1 MDKININNLNDFIS
15 VKNNIDDDDSNK
27 EKTDIQAFINDLNL
41 QSNIFVEKENVIPFS
56 IKYGYLFYI
65 STDTNTEHSFLE
77 IIDSINYNVN
87 NLLETDIRNLHNY
100 DSYFI
105 IDLKY
110 KVINK

>member
-1 MDKININNLNDFIS
+1 MNKININNLNDFIS
-15 VKNNIDDDDSNK
+15 VKNNIESDK
-27 EKTDIQAFINDLNL
+27 EKTDIQSFINDLNL

-77 IIDSINYNVN
+77 IIDSVNYNVK

-100 DSYFI
+100 DNYFI
-105 IDLKY
+105 IDSKY